1 MSWTLYQPPK
11 FKRLVKTYG
20 DYSLESMNVFGK
32 ELPSTCMLEIG
43 QKLAIQSSTNT
54 DLSPICKSLKHFEIQ
69 NLISISLMA
78 FLLRHFLLLERI
90 DSFFARDEN
99 LQSGIW
105 LLHNST
111 GDRKTEVLFT
121 PLVQRFSEWWSILM
135 RVPIMSYAQRLL
147 SQLKLIS
154 SDHHQETR
162 IFGECLKWTV
172 NPPIPGKYFFL
183 KTIPLKDRILLLVIF
198 LQRLWICWRWIESAW
213 ATFQIWSP
221 LHHCAPKFKL
231 FACPTILLIPTLPLM
246 KSSPF

>member
-1 MSWTLYQPPK
+1 
-11 FKRLVKTYG
+11 
-20 DYSLESMNVFGK
+20 
-32 ELPSTCMLEIG
+32 
-43 QKLAIQSSTNT
+43 
-54 DLSPICKSLKHFEIQ
+54 
-69 NLISISLMA
+69 MA

-111 GDRKTEVLFT
+111 GVRKTEVLFT

-183 KTIPLKDRILLLVIF
+183 KMIPLKDRILLLVIF